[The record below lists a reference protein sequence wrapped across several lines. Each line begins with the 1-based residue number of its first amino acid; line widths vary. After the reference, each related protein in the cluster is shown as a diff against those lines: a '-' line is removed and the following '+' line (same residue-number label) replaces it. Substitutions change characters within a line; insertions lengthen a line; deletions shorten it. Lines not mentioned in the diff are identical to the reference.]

1 MYRKKHRGAKNPST
15 PLKSSADH
23 KEAKFGWTAM
33 DPLTAAFGLACIGVG
48 GGAGFWLKK
57 ADARLQRLSETAVVL
72 QEGQAAHF
80 SHLNTEVNTLQQRF
94 SHMTGLV
101 EALRATHPE
110 IDGALLVHSVIVQ
123 YENSTEMEQEV
134 SRSDA
139 LEALETLISPLST
152 ESEIGGESLLSS
164 ATESLLNRL
173 LDVFHSRKIT
183 VEALGLNPVAAHR
196 LGHASLLLRRYD
208 WAESCFGV
216 AYRSSPGNQNILEA
230 LEHIA
235 LLRGDEELRRHWLEA
250 RMTVTPDQPELLRAH
265 AHLLAKLGDA
275 EAERDIRR
283 LEALGVDTAADRSL
297 LSGLRARAGSRS
309 EALEAIEL
317 ALADDPQRSDD
328 WYSYAHLLYDDGEQG
343 KAQQAVERCLD
354 LDRQNGEAWGLLAK
368 LLAPMANRLEE
379 ALKAA
384 VHAVALEAGGTQLVF
399 LKSDLLLASGKVTE
413 SEEAL
418 ERALLVSPDNAEL
431 RARMASRK
439 LLNGYISEAQKILDE
454 TPLGIDHPLLHV
466 IEGRLHLARA
476 DRERD
481 GTGQTDA
488 SLLAEALAAFNDG
501 LRLDRESGVAW
512 LGLARTKRL
521 LGDLEGAEEDIG
533 RALRLLP
540 DQDPSSTSEAA
551 LLALDL
557 GDISA
562 ATKHIEAAAIH
573 GNSATIHYVRGNI
586 AARTGILDKA
596 LMQFDEA
603 LSADPAHIRARLNRC
618 SILMAMGEG
627 RKVVDDAEIL
637 LDLAP
642 LLTLARLRRAEGF
655 MLLSEWENAR
665 DDLKMV
671 LEKAPH
677 HYHALT
683 QLGSCYLSLERP
695 ERAEGP
701 LNEAIRLNQN
711 HAPAWHQRGLLY
723 LELKEIDAA
732 YDDFQAAIRC
742 DANHLDARLHVAAT
756 LHQQERH
763 EEAAA
768 AWRAVLTID
777 PDHTVARTRL
787 GECEVILL

>member
-1 MYRKKHRGAKNPST
+1 
-15 PLKSSADH
+15 
-23 KEAKFGWTAM
+23 M
-33 DPLTAAFGLACIGVG
+33 DPVTAVFGLACIGAG
-48 GGAGFWLKK
+48 GGAGFWLRK
-57 ADARLQRLSETAVVL
+57 ADARLQTLSETAVVL

-80 SHLNTEVNTLQQRF
+80 SHLNTQVGTLQKQL
-94 SHMTGLV
+94 SDMTGMV

-110 IDGALLVHSVIVQ
+110 IDGALLVHSVILQ
-123 YENSTEMEQEV
+123 YENATQVEQGASHVE
-134 SRSDA
+134 A

-152 ESEIGGESLLSS
+152 ESEVGAESLLSS
-164 ATESLLNRL
+164 ATESLVSRL
-173 LDVFHSRKIT
+173 LDVFQSREIHA
-183 VEALGLNPVAAHR
+183 EALGLNPVAAHR
-196 LGHASLLLRRYD
+196 LGHACLMLRRYD
-208 WAESCFGV
+208 WAESCFGI

-250 RMTVTPDQPELLRAH
+250 RMTVSPDQPELLRAH

-275 EAERDIRR
+275 EAERDVRR

-317 ALADDPQRSDD
+317 ALADDPERSND
-328 WYSYAHLLYDDGEQG
+328 WYSYAQLLYDDGEHG

-384 VHAVALEAGGTQLVF
+384 IHAVALDAGGTELVF
-399 LKSDLLLASGKVTE
+399 LKSDLLLASGKLTE
-413 SEEAL
+413 SQEAL
-418 ERALLVSPDNAEL
+418 DRALLESPDNAEL

-439 LLNGYISEAQKILDE
+439 LLNGFISEAQTLLDE
-454 TPLGIDHPLLHV
+454 TPLGIDHALLHV

-476 DRERD
+476 DRGRD
-481 GTGQTDA
+481 GTGETDA
-488 SLLAEALAAFNDG
+488 ALLAEAVSAFNDG
-501 LRLDRESGVAW
+501 LRLDRECGVAW

-521 LGDLEGAEEDIG
+521 LGDLPGAEEDIA

-540 DQDPSSTSEAA
+540 DEDLSASSEAA

-557 GDISA
+557 DDVSA
-562 ATKHIEAAAIH
+562 ASKHIEAAAIH
-573 GNSATIHYVRGNI
+573 GDSATVSYVRGNI
-586 AARTGILDKA
+586 ALRTGHLDKA

-603 LSADPAHIRARLNRC
+603 LATDPSHIRARLNRC

-627 RKVVDDAEIL
+627 RKVLDDAEIL

-642 LLTLARLRRAEGF
+642 SLTLARLRRAEGF
-655 MLLSEWENAR
+655 MLLTEWENAR

-671 LEKAPH
+671 LEASPH

-683 QLGSCYLSLERP
+683 KLGSCYLSLQRP

-701 LNEAIRLNQN
+701 LNEAIRLNQD

-723 LELKEIDAA
+723 LELKELDAA
-732 YDDFQAAIRC
+732 FDDFQAAVRC
-742 DANHLDARLHVAAT
+742 DGNHLDSRLHIAAT

-763 EEAAA
+763 EEAAV
-768 AWRAVLTID
+768 AWRAVLAID
-777 PDHTVARTRL
+777 PDNNIARTRL
-787 GECEVILL
+787 GDCETILL

>member
-1 MYRKKHRGAKNPST
+1 
-15 PLKSSADH
+15 
-23 KEAKFGWTAM
+23 M
-33 DPLTAAFGLACIGVG
+33 DPVTAVFGLACIGAG
-48 GGAGFWLKK
+48 GGAGFWLRK
-57 ADARLQRLSETAVVL
+57 ADSRLQSLSETAVVL

-80 SHLNTEVNTLQQRF
+80 SHLNTQVNTLQKQL
-94 SHMTGLV
+94 SEMTGMV

-110 IDGALLVHSVIVQ
+110 IDGALLVHSVILQ
-123 YENSTEMEQEV
+123 YENATQVEQGASHVE
-134 SRSDA
+134 A

-152 ESEIGGESLLSS
+152 ESEVGAESLLSS
-164 ATESLLNRL
+164 ATESLVSRL
-173 LDVFHSRKIT
+173 LDVFQSREIHAET
-183 VEALGLNPVAAHR
+183 LGLNPVAAHR
-196 LGHASLLLRRYD
+196 LGHACLMLRRYD
-208 WAESCFGV
+208 WAESCFGI

-250 RMTVTPDQPELLRAH
+250 RMTVSPDQPDLLRAH

-275 EAERDIRR
+275 EAERDVRR

-317 ALADDPQRSDD
+317 ALADDPERSDD
-328 WYSYAHLLYDDGEQG
+328 WCSYAQLLYDDGEHG
-343 KAQQAVERCLD
+343 KSQQAVERCLD
-354 LDRQNGEAWGLLAK
+354 LDRQNGDAWGLLAK

-384 VHAVALEAGGTQLVF
+384 IHAVALDAGGTELVF
-399 LKSDLLLASGKVTE
+399 LKSDLLMASGKLTE
-413 SEEAL
+413 SQEAL
-418 ERALLVSPDNAEL
+418 DRALLESPDNAEL

-439 LLNGYISEAQKILDE
+439 LLNGFISEAQTLLDE
-454 TPLGIDHPLLHV
+454 TPLGIDHALLHV

-476 DRERD
+476 DRGRD
-481 GTGQTDA
+481 GTGETDA
-488 SLLAEALAAFNDG
+488 ALLGEAVKAFNDG
-501 LRLDRESGVAW
+501 LRLDRECGVAW

-521 LGDLEGAEEDIG
+521 LGDLAGAEEDIA

-540 DQDPSSTSEAA
+540 DQDLSASSEAA

-557 GDISA
+557 DDISA

-573 GNSATIHYVRGNI
+573 GDSATVSYVRGNI
-586 AARTGILDKA
+586 ALRTGHLDKA
-596 LMQFDEA
+596 LMQFDETLA
-603 LSADPAHIRARLNRC
+603 SDPSHIRARLNRC

-627 RKVVDDAEIL
+627 RKVLDDAEIL

-642 LLTLARLRRAEGF
+642 SLTLARLRRAEGF
-655 MLLSEWENAR
+655 MLLAEWENAR

-671 LEKAPH
+671 LETSPH

-683 QLGSCYLSLERP
+683 KLGSCYLSLQRP

-701 LNEAIRLNQN
+701 LNEAIRLNQD

-723 LELKEIDAA
+723 LELKELDAA
-732 YDDFQAAIRC
+732 FDDFQAAVRC
-742 DANHLDARLHVAAT
+742 DGNHLDSRLHIAAT

-768 AWRAVLTID
+768 AWRAVLAID

-787 GECEVILL
+787 GDCEMVLL

>member
-1 MYRKKHRGAKNPST
+1 
-15 PLKSSADH
+15 
-23 KEAKFGWTAM
+23 M
-33 DPLTAAFGLACIGVG
+33 DPLTAVFGLACIGAG

-57 ADARLQRLSETAVVL
+57 ADSRLQRLSETAVVL

-80 SHLNTEVNTLQQRF
+80 THLNTEVSNLQQRL
-94 SHMTGLV
+94 SNMTGMV

-123 YENSTEMEQEV
+123 YETASLVEQNTPHTE
-134 SRSDA
+134 A
-139 LEALETLISPLST
+139 LEALETLISPIST
-152 ESEIGGESLLSS
+152 ESEIGKESLLSS
-164 ATESLLNRL
+164 ATESLLSRL
-173 LDVFHSRKIT
+173 LEVFQARQIT
-183 VEALGLNPVAAHR
+183 AESLGLNPVAAHR
-196 LGHASLLLRRYD
+196 LGHACLHLRRFD
-208 WAESCFGV
+208 WAESCFGI

-235 LLRGDEELRRHWLEA
+235 VLRGDEELRRHWLEA
-250 RMTVTPDQPELLRAH
+250 RMTLTPDQPELLRAH

-275 EAERDIRR
+275 EAERDVRR

-309 EALEAIEL
+309 EALEAIEN
-317 ALADDPQRSDD
+317 ALADDPERSDD
-328 WYSYAHLLYDDGEQG
+328 WYSYAQLLYDDGEQG
-343 KAQQAVERCLD
+343 KSQQAVERCLD
-354 LDRQNGEAWGLLAK
+354 IDRQNGEAWGLLAK
-368 LLAPMANRLEE
+368 LLAPMANRLDE

-384 VHAVALEAGGTQLVF
+384 IHAVALNAGGTELVF
-399 LKSDLLLASGKVTE
+399 LKSDLLLSSGKLTE
-413 SEEAL
+413 SQEAL
-418 ERALLVSPDNAEL
+418 DRALLESPDNAEL

-439 LLNGYISEAQKILDE
+439 LMNGFISEAQLLLDD
-454 TPLGIDHPLLHV
+454 TPLGIDHALLHV

-476 DRERD
+476 DRSRD
-481 GTGQTDA
+481 GTGATD
-488 SLLAEALAAFNDG
+488 STLLAEAVTAFNDG
-501 LRLDRESGVAW
+501 LRLDRECGVAW

-521 LGDLEGAEEDIG
+521 LGDLQGAQEDIA

-540 DQDPSSTSEAA
+540 DEDTSSASEAA
-551 LLALDL
+551 LLALDMN
-557 GDISA
+557 DISA
-562 ATKHIEAAAIH
+562 ATKYIEAAAIH
-573 GNSATIHYVRGNI
+573 GDSATISYVRGNI
-586 AARTGILDKA
+586 AARNGILDRA

-603 LSADPAHIRARLNRC
+603 LSIDPAHIRARLNRC

-627 RKVVDDAEIL
+627 RKVLDDAEIL

-642 LLTLARLRRAEGF
+642 SLVLARLRRAEGF
-655 MLLSEWENAR
+655 MLLTEWDNAR

-671 LEKAPH
+671 LEAAPH

-683 QLGSCYLSLERP
+683 QLGSCYLSLQRP

-723 LELKEIDAA
+723 LEMKELDAA
-732 YDDFQAAIRC
+732 FDDFQAAIRC
-742 DANHLDARLHVAAT
+742 DGNHLDSRLHIAAT

-768 AWRAVLTID
+768 AWRAVLAID
-777 PDHTVARTRL
+777 PDHTIARTRL
-787 GECEVILL
+787 GDCELVLM

>member
-1 MYRKKHRGAKNPST
+1 
-15 PLKSSADH
+15 
-23 KEAKFGWTAM
+23 M
-33 DPLTAAFGLACIGVG
+33 DPVTAVFGLACIGAG

-57 ADARLQRLSETAVVL
+57 ADARLQTLSETAVVL

-80 SHLNTEVNTLQQRF
+80 SHLNAEVNTLQQQL
-94 SHMTGLV
+94 SEMTGMV

-110 IDGALLVHSVIVQ
+110 IDGALLVHSVIIQ
-123 YENSTEMEQEV
+123 YENAPQIEQGA
-134 SRSDA
+134 SHLKALKA
-139 LEALETLISPLST
+139 LEMLISPLST
-152 ESEIGGESLLSS
+152 ESEIGAESLLSS
-164 ATESLLNRL
+164 ATESLLSRL
-173 LDVFHSRKIT
+173 LDVFQSREIQA
-183 VEALGLNPVAAHR
+183 ESLGLNPVAAHR
-196 LGHASLLLRRYD
+196 LGHACLLLRRYD
-208 WAESCFGV
+208 WAESCLGI

-250 RMTVTPDQPELLRAH
+250 RMTVNPDQPELLRAH

-275 EAERDIRR
+275 GAERDVRR

-317 ALADDPQRSDD
+317 ALADDPERSDD
-328 WYSYAHLLYDDGEQG
+328 WYSYAQLLYDDGEHG

-354 LDRQNGEAWGLLAK
+354 IDRQNGEAWGLLAK
-368 LLAPMANRLEE
+368 LLAPMSNRLEE

-384 VHAVALEAGGTQLVF
+384 IHAVALSAGGTELVF
-399 LKSDLLLASGKVTE
+399 LKSDLLMASGKLTE
-413 SEEAL
+413 SQEAL
-418 ERALLVSPDNAEL
+418 DRALLESPDNAEL

-439 LLNGYISEAQKILDE
+439 LLNGSISEAQTLLDE
-454 TPLGIDHPLLHV
+454 TPLGIDHALLHV

-476 DRERD
+476 DRGRD
-481 GTGQTDA
+481 GTGETDA
-488 SLLAEALAAFNDG
+488 TLLSEAVSAFNDG
-501 LRLDRESGVAW
+501 LRLDRECGVAW

-521 LGDLEGAEEDIG
+521 LGDLPGAEEDIA

-540 DQDPSSTSEAA
+540 DEDPSAASEAA

-557 GDISA
+557 NDISA
-562 ATKHIEAAAIH
+562 AMKHIEAASIH
-573 GNSATIHYVRGNI
+573 GDSATISYVRGNI
-586 AARTGILDKA
+586 AARNGILDKA

-603 LSADPAHIRARLNRC
+603 LASDPSHIRARLNRC

-627 RKVVDDAEIL
+627 RKVLDDAEIL

-642 LLTLARLRRAEGF
+642 SLTLARLRRAEGF
-655 MLLSEWENAR
+655 MLLSEWDNAR

-671 LEKAPH
+671 LETSPH

-683 QLGSCYLSLERP
+683 QLGSCYLSLQRP

-701 LNEAIRLNQN
+701 LNEAIRLNQD

-723 LELKEIDAA
+723 LELKELDAA
-732 YDDFQAAIRC
+732 FDDFQAAVRC
-742 DANHLDARLHVAAT
+742 DGNHLDSRLHIAAT

-768 AWRAVLTID
+768 AWRAVLAID

-787 GECEVILL
+787 GDCEMVLL